1 MLFNNSIIKLGINAQ
16 MVDNDFPLRISS
28 IHLLKDSNFDCRR
41 WAQMRTYMYRI
52 LLVDE
57 IENVRVHEEE
67 RALLLHK
74 NQFDLEKFR
83 EAALLF

>member
-1 MLFNNSIIKLGINAQ
+1 

-28 IHLLKDSNFDCRR
+28 IHLLKDPNYDCRR
-41 WAQMRTYMYRI
+41 WAIMRTYMYRI

-67 RALLLHK
+67 RALILQK